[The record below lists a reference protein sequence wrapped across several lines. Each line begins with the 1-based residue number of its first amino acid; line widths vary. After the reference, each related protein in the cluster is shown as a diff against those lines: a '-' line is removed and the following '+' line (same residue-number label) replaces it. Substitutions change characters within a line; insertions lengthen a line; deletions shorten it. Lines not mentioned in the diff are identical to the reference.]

1 MKTFFHILA
10 IIYFSI
16 NVINAQI
23 DNNENMEKAG
33 TAAAQFLK
41 IPFDSRGS
49 AMGNTGVSLPGGIG
63 SIFWNPAILASIEK
77 NEFGVLNANW
87 FASIRLDYFGL
98 AIANSRFGVVGLSI
112 LSLSTPEDNVTTIY
126 QPEGTGEKWSAL
138 DLSIA
143 LSYGK
148 KLSDDF
154 SIGGSFKFIQQK
166 IWHAS
171 AHTIAGD
178 IGVLF
183 TTPFKQARI
192 GASLSNYG
200 GKMKLSGRDQKLS
213 VDPDPNNQ
221 GNVEFIN
228 AIYET
233 DYFALPLLF
242 RVGISNEL
250 IQNNTFK
257 VTYCL
262 DALYPSDGIEY
273 LNAGLEATFLKKYN
287 LRIGLPSFTYD
298 NSIENLTLGLGL
310 AQNIPNGNSKIG
322 FDYSLSD
329 FGPLGTVQKI
339 FLNIKF

>member
-1 MKTFFHILA
+1 
-10 IIYFSI
+10 
-16 NVINAQI
+16 
-23 DNNENMEKAG
+23 
-33 TAAAQFLK
+33 
-41 IPFDSRGS
+41 
-49 AMGNTGVSLPGGIG
+49 
-63 SIFWNPAILASIEK
+63 
-77 NEFGVLNANW
+77 
-87 FASIRLDYFGL
+87 
-98 AIANSRFGVVGLSI
+98 
-112 LSLSTPEDNVTTIY
+112 
-126 QPEGTGEKWSAL
+126 
-138 DLSIA
+138 
-143 LSYGK
+143 
-148 KLSDDF
+148 
-154 SIGGSFKFIQQK
+154 
-166 IWHAS
+166 
-171 AHTIAGD
+171 
-178 IGVLF
+178 
-183 TTPFKQARI
+183 
-192 GASLSNYG
+192 
-200 GKMKLSGRDQKLS
+200 MKLSGRDQKLS

-298 NSIENLTLGLGL
+298 NSIESLTLGLGL